1 MKEKFIQFMQGRY
14 GVDTLNNHALFLVI
28 ALFVL
33 NIFFNNRIVMLFG
46 YLIWFIVIY
55 RMFSRQTYKRYQENE
70 KYLTAIKPVQQ
81 FFNLQKKR
89 MSDRS
94 HKYYRCPSCKQMVRL
109 PKGKGKI
116 QTTCPTCRHQFRAR
130 T

>member
-33 NIFFNNRIVMLFG
+33 NIFFNNRIIMLLG

-55 RMFSRQTYKRYQENE
+55 RMFSRQALSRK
-70 KYLTAIKPVQQ
+70 
-81 FFNLQKKR
+81 
-89 MSDRS
+89 
-94 HKYYRCPSCKQMVRL
+94 
-109 PKGKGKI
+109 
-116 QTTCPTCRHQFRAR
+116 
-130 T
+130 